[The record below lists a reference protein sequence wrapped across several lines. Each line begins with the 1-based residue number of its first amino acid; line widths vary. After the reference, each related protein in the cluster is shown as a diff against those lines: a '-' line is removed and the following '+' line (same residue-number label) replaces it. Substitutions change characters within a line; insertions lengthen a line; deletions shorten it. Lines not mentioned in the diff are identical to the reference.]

1 MKINILQGAFF
12 PVPALRGSAI
22 EKAWDT
28 LGQSFANQGH
38 QVTHISR
45 KCDGLPSSEYIGNV
59 QHIRVPGYDAV
70 SNILFLKLKEFFYV
84 LRAKKVLLEA
94 DILITHAFWAPILL
108 PKAKFGRIYVHVGRY
123 PKGQLRFYKKAACFQ
138 VPTNAIARA
147 VQNEIKDRNKQ
158 ISVLPYPLK
167 WKVNSKP
174 NYLER
179 DFKILYLGRI
189 HPEKGITELVHAF
202 RNISP
207 SIRKQWKLHLRGPWK
222 TEQGGAGKKYLDYI
236 KKISNECN
244 ADIEIHS
251 PFFSDKEI
259 KGELESTKVFVYPSR
274 AERGETFGLSVL
286 EAMSC
291 GCVPLV
297 SSLDCFADFVKEE
310 ETGYIFN
317 HKSKD
322 PPKSFTAV
330 FSKVLK
336 SESKNTLISGRCIE
350 LAKEFEVEKVSK
362 NYLMDFSKLLS
373 NKND

>member
-22 EKAWDT
+22 EKAWDA

-38 QVTHISR
+38 HVTHISR
-45 KCDGLPSSEYIGNV
+45 QCDGLPSNEHIGNV
-59 QHIRVPGYDAV
+59 QHIRVRGYDAV

-94 DILITHAFWAPILL
+94 DILITHAFWAPVLL
-108 PKAKFGRIYVHVGRY
+108 PKEKFGRIYVHVGRY
-123 PKGQLRFYKKAACFQ
+123 PKGQLRFYKKAGCFQ
-138 VPTNAIARA
+138 VPTHAIARA
-147 VQNEIKDRNKQ
+147 VQNEIQDSKKQ

-167 WKVNSKP
+167 WKVSASK

-179 DFKILYLGRI
+179 ELKILYLGRI

-202 RNISP
+202 KNISP
-207 SIRKQWKLHLRGPWK
+207 GIRKKWKLHLRGPWK
-222 TEQGGAGKKYLDYI
+222 TEQGGAGKKYLDSI
-236 KKISNECN
+236 KKISNESN
-244 ADIEIHS
+244 ANIEIHS
-251 PFFSDKEI
+251 PLFSDKEI
-259 KGELESTKVFVYPSR
+259 KDELESTKVFVYPSR

-297 SSLDCFADFVKEE
+297 SSLDCFADFVKEGK
-310 ETGYIFN
+310 TGYVFDHN
-317 HKSKD
+317 SKD
-322 PPKSFTAV
+322 PQKSFTDA

-336 SESKNTLISGRCIE
+336 SESKNTLISDRCIE

-362 NYLMDFSKLLS
+362 KYLMDFSKLLS
-373 NKND
+373 NEND